1 MKLDRQTVARVS
13 AQWNSWPPEEFA
25 SCAGK
30 RSVYR
35 PVSGCEFSFFA
46 IERGDKEFPWDELT
60 KPDCAAGLTIVMPHN
75 AVSIRM
81 LLVLQTIEEV
91 RLPIV
96 EDRTRNLFIEVVGDV
111 GREAITGDIKY
122 SLLTYNSVMALIW
135 GEINRQGPDSL
146 DKESIKHLR
155 GILEMK
161 LKGHPWQEALSKIK

>member
-25 SCAGK
+25 SCAEK

-35 PVSGCEFSFFA
+35 PASGVGFFA
-46 IERGDKEFPWDELT
+46 LERGDKEFPWDELS
-60 KPDCAAGLTIVMPHN
+60 KPDCAAGLTVVVPYN

-81 LLVLQTIEEV
+81 LSVLWAIETA
-91 RLPIV
+91 RLPLV
-96 EDRTRNLFIEVVGDV
+96 EDRTRNLCIEVVGNV
-111 GREAITGDIKY
+111 GREALTGDIKY
-122 SLLTYNSVMALIW
+122 SLITYDSVRSLIW

-161 LKGHPWQEALSKIK
+161 LKGHPWQKALSKII